1 MRVGGT
7 YERRGTAGELLVH
20 IRLPID
26 RAFLRRACFKMSS
39 LVTLSTSDIILISL
53 NVATLLLVILSYFK
67 AHTGDCRGAFVTK
80 TKTPD
85 GCITREAKLSMHEA
99 QHDNMHELQTLRL
112 NH

>member
-1 MRVGGT
+1 
-7 YERRGTAGELLVH
+7 
-20 IRLPID
+20 
-26 RAFLRRACFKMSS
+26 MSS
-39 LVTLSTSDIILISL
+39 TLTISSTDIILLTVNI
-53 NVATLLLVILSYFK
+53 ATLLLVILSYFK

-99 QHDNMHELQTLRL
+99 QHDNIHELQSLRH